1 MAHIN
6 ITLDQDE
13 ILALLDAGTTHGDG
27 DSDDGGAGRGAAR
40 ADVFRRILES
50 TLNGVLRAE
59 SAAQLH
65 AAPYERTGE
74 RTDSR
79 NGLRR
84 RSLATRLGVLGLDV
98 PRHRSEPFQ
107 TRLFDNYSRSE
118 AALVTT
124 MAEMVV
130 MGVSTRKVT
139 RVVEELCG
147 RDVSKSVVSEACKS
161 LDKEVETFRGRP
173 IEGAYPFLAV
183 DATYLKVRVDHRI
196 VSRPLM
202 VAYGTDGRG
211 RREVLALELGE
222 REDEAAWT
230 GFLRG
235 LAARG
240 MACPLMVTS
249 DANEGIRK
257 AVGAVFP
264 GAAWQRC
271 QFHFSKNI
279 ADKAPRKYQAGIR
292 QELTEMSDC
301 KTLEEARQRKDRI
314 VADYRDVADQAATC
328 LDEGFESAMSVMQLP
343 AGLRPYMRTNNHLER
358 LNREIKRRTR
368 VIGVFPNTDA
378 AVRMAGSVLIEQNR
392 LAQARKAIFSEET
405 YRKLMQS
412 DTVAKLRDI
421 AREQAM
427 LRAA

>member
-1 MAHIN
+1 MPVLWCKRVSGNGKSIGLFPGCTRSN
-6 ITLDQDE
+6 NTKEGRWLVSILPWQDE
-13 ILALLDAGTTHGDG
+13 ILALLDAGTADGDG
-27 DSDDGGAGRGAAR
+27 GDGWAGRGAAR
-40 ADVFRRILES
+40 ADVFCRILES

-79 NGLRR
+79 NGVSR

-107 TRLFDNYSRSE
+107 PRLFDNYSRSE
-118 AALVTT
+118 VALVTT

-130 MGVSTRKVT
+130 MGASTR
-139 RVVEELCG
+139 RVARVDEELCG
-147 RDVSKSVVSEACKS
+147 RDVSKSVAGEACKS
-161 LDKEVETFRGRP
+161 LDKEVEAFRERP
-173 IEGAYPFLAV
+173 IEGAYPFLAI

-202 VAYGTDGRG
+202 V
-211 RREVLALELGE
+211 
-222 REDEAAWT
+222 
-230 GFLRG
+230 
-235 LAARG
+235 
-240 MACPLMVTS
+240 TS
-249 DANEGIRK
+249 DANEDIRK

-264 GAAWQRC
+264 GAAWQR
-271 QFHFSKNI
+271 
-279 ADKAPRKYQAGIR
+279 
-292 QELTEMSDC
+292 
-301 KTLEEARQRKDRI
+301 KDRI
-314 VADYRDVADQAATC
+314 VVDYRDVAEQAATC

-343 AGLRPYMRTNNHLER
+343 AGLRAYMRTNNHLER

-368 VIGVFPNTDA
+368 VIGVFPSTDA
-378 AVRMAGSVLIEQNR
+378 AVRMAASVLIEQNR
-392 LAQARKAIFSEET
+392 LAQAHKAILSEET

-412 DTVAKLRDI
+412 DTVARLRDI

>member
-1 MAHIN
+1 MARIN

-13 ILALLDAGTTHGDG
+13 ILALLDAGTADGDG
-27 DSDDGGAGRGAAR
+27 GDGWAGRGAAR
-40 ADVFRRILES
+40 ADVFCRILES

-74 RTDSR
+74 RTDSC
-79 NGLRR
+79 NGVRR

-98 PRHRSEPFQ
+98 PRHRSEPFE

-118 AALVTT
+118 VALVTT

-130 MGVSTRKVT
+130 MGASTRRVA

-147 RDVSKSVVSEACKS
+147 RDVSKSVAGEACKS
-161 LDKEVETFRGRP
+161 LDKEVEAFRERP
-173 IEGAYPFLAV
+173 IEGAYPFLAI

-202 VAYGTDGRG
+202 V
-211 RREVLALELGE
+211 
-222 REDEAAWT
+222 
-230 GFLRG
+230 
-235 LAARG
+235 
-240 MACPLMVTS
+240 TS
-249 DANEGIRK
+249 DANEDIRK

-279 ADKAPRKYQAGIR
+279 ADKTPKKHQAGIR
-292 QELTEMSDC
+292 QELTEMFNC

-314 VADYRDVADQAATC
+314 VADYRDVAEQAATC
-328 LDEGFESAMSVMQLP
+328 LDEGFESSMSVMQLP
-343 AGLRPYMRTNNHLER
+343 AGLRAYMRTNNHLER

-378 AVRMAGSVLIEQNR
+378 AVRMAASVLIEQNR
-392 LAQARKAIFSEET
+392 LAQAHKAIFSEET

-412 DTVAKLRDI
+412 DTVARLRDI

-427 LRAA
+427 LCAA

>member
-1 MAHIN
+1 MVFVCAYRLIVVMPVLWCKRVSGN
-6 ITLDQDE
+6 GKSIGLFPGCTRSNNTKEGRWLVSILPWQDE
-13 ILALLDAGTTHGDG
+13 ILALLDAGTADGDG
-27 DSDDGGAGRGAAR
+27 GDGWAGRGAAR
-40 ADVFRRILES
+40 ADVFCRILES

-79 NGLRR
+79 NGVSR

-107 TRLFDNYSRSE
+107 PRLFDNYSRSE
-118 AALVTT
+118 VALVTT

-130 MGVSTRKVT
+130 MGASTR
-139 RVVEELCG
+139 RVARVDEELCG
-147 RDVSKSVVSEACKS
+147 RDVSKSVAGEACKS
-161 LDKEVETFRGRP
+161 LDKEVEAFRERP
-173 IEGAYPFLAV
+173 IEGAYPFLAI

-202 VAYGTDGRG
+202 V
-211 RREVLALELGE
+211 
-222 REDEAAWT
+222 
-230 GFLRG
+230 
-235 LAARG
+235 
-240 MACPLMVTS
+240 TS
-249 DANEGIRK
+249 DANEDIRK

-264 GAAWQRC
+264 GAA
-271 QFHFSKNI
+271 
-279 ADKAPRKYQAGIR
+279 
-292 QELTEMSDC
+292 
-301 KTLEEARQRKDRI
+301 RQRKDRI
-314 VADYRDVADQAATC
+314 VVDYRDVAEQAATC

-343 AGLRPYMRTNNHLER
+343 AGLRAYMRTNNHLER

-368 VIGVFPNTDA
+368 VIGVFPSTDA

-392 LAQARKAIFSEET
+392 LAQAHKAILSEET
-405 YRKLMQS
+405 YHKLMQS
-412 DTVAKLRDI
+412 DTVARLRDI

-427 LRAA
+427 LCAA

>member
-1 MAHIN
+1 MIVVMPVLWCKRVSGN
-6 ITLDQDE
+6 GKSIGLFPGCTRSNNTKEGRWLVSILPWQDE
-13 ILALLDAGTTHGDG
+13 ILALLDAGTADGDG
-27 DSDDGGAGRGAAR
+27 GDGWAGRGAAR
-40 ADVFRRILES
+40 ADVFCRILES

-79 NGLRR
+79 NGVSR

-107 TRLFDNYSRSE
+107 PRLFDNYSRSE
-118 AALVTT
+118 VALVTT

-130 MGVSTRKVT
+130 MGASTR
-139 RVVEELCG
+139 RVARVDEELCG
-147 RDVSKSVVSEACKS
+147 RDVSKSVAGEACKS
-161 LDKEVETFRGRP
+161 LDKEVEVFRERP
-173 IEGAYPFLAV
+173 IEGAYPFLAI

-202 VAYGTDGRG
+202 V
-211 RREVLALELGE
+211 
-222 REDEAAWT
+222 
-230 GFLRG
+230 
-235 LAARG
+235 
-240 MACPLMVTS
+240 TS
-249 DANEGIRK
+249 DANEDIRK

-264 GAAWQRC
+264 GAAWQR
-271 QFHFSKNI
+271 
-279 ADKAPRKYQAGIR
+279 
-292 QELTEMSDC
+292 
-301 KTLEEARQRKDRI
+301 KDRI
-314 VADYRDVADQAATC
+314 VVDYRDVAEQAATC

-343 AGLRPYMRTNNHLER
+343 AGLRAYMRTNNHLER

-368 VIGVFPNTDA
+368 VIGVFPSTDA

-392 LAQARKAIFSEET
+392 LAQAHKAILSEET
-405 YRKLMQS
+405 YHKLMQS
-412 DTVAKLRDI
+412 DTVARLRDI

-427 LRAA
+427 LCAA

>member
-1 MAHIN
+1 MPVLWCKRGAGNGKSIGLFPGCTRSN
-6 ITLDQDE
+6 NTKEGRWLVSILPRQDK
-13 ILALLDAGTTHGDG
+13 ILALLDAGTADGDG
-27 DSDDGGAGRGAAR
+27 GDGWAGRGAAR
-40 ADVFRRILES
+40 ADVFCRILES

-74 RTDSR
+74 CTDSR
-79 NGLRR
+79 NGVSR

-118 AALVTT
+118 VALVTT

-130 MGVSTRKVT
+130 MGASTRRVA

-147 RDVSKSVVSEACKS
+147 RDVSKSVAGEACKS
-161 LDKEVETFRGRP
+161 LDKEVEAFRERP
-173 IEGAYPFLAV
+173 IEGAYPFLAI

-202 VAYGTDGRG
+202 V
-211 RREVLALELGE
+211 
-222 REDEAAWT
+222 
-230 GFLRG
+230 
-235 LAARG
+235 
-240 MACPLMVTS
+240 TS
-249 DANEGIRK
+249 DANEDIRK

-264 GAAWQRC
+264 GAA
-271 QFHFSKNI
+271 
-279 ADKAPRKYQAGIR
+279 
-292 QELTEMSDC
+292 
-301 KTLEEARQRKDRI
+301 RQRKDRI
-314 VADYRDVADQAATC
+314 VVDYRDVAEQAATC

-343 AGLRPYMRTNNHLER
+343 AGLRAYMRTNNHLER

-368 VIGVFPNTDA
+368 VIGVFPSTDA

-392 LAQARKAIFSEET
+392 LAQAHKAILSEET
-405 YRKLMQS
+405 YHKLMQS
-412 DTVAKLRDI
+412 DTVARLRDI

-427 LRAA
+427 LCAA

>member
-1 MAHIN
+1 MPVLWCKRVSGNGKSIGLFPGCTRSN
-6 ITLDQDE
+6 NTKEGRWLVSILPWQDE
-13 ILALLDAGTTHGDG
+13 ILALLDAGTADGDG
-27 DSDDGGAGRGAAR
+27 GDGWAGRGAAR
-40 ADVFRRILES
+40 ADVFCRILES

-79 NGLRR
+79 NGVSR

-107 TRLFDNYSRSE
+107 PRLFDNYSRSE
-118 AALVTT
+118 VALVTT

-130 MGVSTRKVT
+130 MGASTR
-139 RVVEELCG
+139 RVARVDEELCG
-147 RDVSKSVVSEACKS
+147 RDVSKSVAGEACKS
-161 LDKEVETFRGRP
+161 LDKEVEAFRERP
-173 IEGAYPFLAV
+173 IEGAYLFLAI

-202 VAYGTDGRG
+202 V
-211 RREVLALELGE
+211 
-222 REDEAAWT
+222 
-230 GFLRG
+230 
-235 LAARG
+235 
-240 MACPLMVTS
+240 TS
-249 DANEGIRK
+249 DANEDIRK

-264 GAAWQRC
+264 GAAWQR
-271 QFHFSKNI
+271 
-279 ADKAPRKYQAGIR
+279 
-292 QELTEMSDC
+292 
-301 KTLEEARQRKDRI
+301 KDRI
-314 VADYRDVADQAATC
+314 VVDYRDVAEQAATC

-343 AGLRPYMRTNNHLER
+343 AGLRAYMRTNNHLER

-368 VIGVFPNTDA
+368 VIGVFPSTDA

-392 LAQARKAIFSEET
+392 LAQAHKAILSEET
-405 YRKLMQS
+405 YHKLMQS
-412 DTVAKLRDI
+412 DTVARLRDI

-427 LRAA
+427 LCAA

>member
-1 MAHIN
+1 M
-6 ITLDQDE
+6 
-13 ILALLDAGTTHGDG
+13 
-27 DSDDGGAGRGAAR
+27 
-40 ADVFRRILES
+40 FRRILES

-74 RTDSR
+74 CADSR
-79 NGLRR
+79 NGVRR

-130 MGVSTRKVT
+130 MGVSTRKVA

-147 RDVSKSVVSEACKS
+147 RDVSKSVAGEACKS
-161 LDKEVETFRGRP
+161 LDKEAEAFRERP

-202 VAYGTDGRG
+202 V
-211 RREVLALELGE
+211 
-222 REDEAAWT
+222 
-230 GFLRG
+230 
-235 LAARG
+235 
-240 MACPLMVTS
+240 TS

-264 GAAWQRC
+264 GAA
-271 QFHFSKNI
+271 
-279 ADKAPRKYQAGIR
+279 A
-292 QELTEMSDC
+292 
-301 KTLEEARQRKDRI
+301 
-314 VADYRDVADQAATC
+314 
-328 LDEGFESAMSVMQLP
+328 
-343 AGLRPYMRTNNHLER
+343 
-358 LNREIKRRTR
+358 
-368 VIGVFPNTDA
+368 
-378 AVRMAGSVLIEQNR
+378 
-392 LAQARKAIFSEET
+392 
-405 YRKLMQS
+405 
-412 DTVAKLRDI
+412 
-421 AREQAM
+421 
-427 LRAA
+427 

>member
-1 MAHIN
+1 MARIN

-13 ILALLDAGTTHGDG
+13 ILALLDAGTADGDG
-27 DSDDGGAGRGAAR
+27 DGGDGWAGRGAAR
-40 ADVFRRILES
+40 ADVFCRILES

-74 RTDSR
+74 RADSR
-79 NGLRR
+79 NGVRR
-84 RSLATRLGVLGLDV
+84 RSLSARLGVLGLVV

-124 MAEMVV
+124 MAETVV
-130 MGVSTRKVT
+130 MGVSTRKVA

-147 RDVSKSVVSEACKS
+147 RDVSKSVAGEACKS
-161 LDKEVETFRGRP
+161 LDKEVEAFRERP

-264 GAAWQRC
+264 G
-271 QFHFSKNI
+271 
-279 ADKAPRKYQAGIR
+279 
-292 QELTEMSDC
+292 
-301 KTLEEARQRKDRI
+301 
-314 VADYRDVADQAATC
+314 
-328 LDEGFESAMSVMQLP
+328 SA
-343 AGLRPYMRTNNHLER
+343 
-358 LNREIKRRTR
+358 
-368 VIGVFPNTDA
+368 
-378 AVRMAGSVLIEQNR
+378 
-392 LAQARKAIFSEET
+392 
-405 YRKLMQS
+405 
-412 DTVAKLRDI
+412 
-421 AREQAM
+421 
-427 LRAA
+427 